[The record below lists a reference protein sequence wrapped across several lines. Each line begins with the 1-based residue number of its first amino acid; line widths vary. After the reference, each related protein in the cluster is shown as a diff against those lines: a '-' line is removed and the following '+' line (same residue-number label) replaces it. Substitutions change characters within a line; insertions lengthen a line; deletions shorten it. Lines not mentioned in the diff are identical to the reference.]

1 MGVCDSAFSSDDW
14 ILYWLKMPE
23 EAQKTKGTGL
33 GLPITK
39 GFAELLGGSISV
51 QSMEGKGSTYD
62 APIEFRGVVGR
73 GHFKEGTIEEILRNC
88 GGFDGKGGLLGRRK
102 EVNMEDVDEIQTGAT
117 NESGLE
123 QAKEH
128 LDAHGYCI
136 IEGAIRTEEAAA
148 LHQRLTEQA
157 AAEAELDKTRILPDK
172 KWIVSFLLNKGQ
184 RFRDL
189 LFHPVMREL
198 VGHVL
203 GELYLLSSYNG
214 HIVPPGN
221 ARVYHTDQ
229 WWMPRPTDPKGESLN
244 RTGSINRDRH
254 RGHHQRGNSGVKKVA
269 VAPACTCNVMW
280 MVDDFTAENGATIVV
295 PGSHLSGREPD
306 PELDEDAD
314 WIPAEAPAGSFVVL
328 DGRVWHST
336 GENVSDR
343 PRIGLTTNFCS
354 WQFRQQEN
362 LPMGLSQE
370 VLDSASDDL
379 LDLIGFRPSFGYG
392 SIGDGAD
399 RIERGRYALGELK
412 PRGNG

>member
-1 MGVCDSAFSSDDW
+1 
-14 ILYWLKMPE
+14 
-23 EAQKTKGTGL
+23 
-33 GLPITK
+33 
-39 GFAELLGGSISV
+39 
-51 QSMEGKGSTYD
+51 
-62 APIEFRGVVGR
+62 
-73 GHFKEGTIEEILRNC
+73 
-88 GGFDGKGGLLGRRK
+88 
-102 EVNMEDVDEIQTGAT
+102 MEDVDEIQTGAT

-172 KWIVSFLLNKGQ
+172 KRIVSFLLNKGQ

-244 RTGSINRDRH
+244 RTGSINRDRD
-254 RGHHQRGNSGVKKVA
+254 RGHHQRGNIGVKKVA

-295 PGSHLSGREPD
+295 RGSHLSGREPD

-314 WIPAEAPAGSFVVL
+314 WIPAEAPAGGFVVL